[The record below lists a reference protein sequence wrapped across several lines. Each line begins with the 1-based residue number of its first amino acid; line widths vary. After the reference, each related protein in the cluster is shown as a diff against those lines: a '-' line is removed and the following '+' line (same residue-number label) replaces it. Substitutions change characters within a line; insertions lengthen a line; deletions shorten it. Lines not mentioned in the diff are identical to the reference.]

1 MNILEKIKKKLEGYP
16 QIKFETKK
24 FEKYES
30 IVVNSSNEGFAV
42 CMYLYKDGE
51 FQVCGD
57 GWRYEMLD
65 LKNEDETIDVFMQC
79 LSNRARLRIFSY
91 GKKDY
96 RWDIEVKDDG
106 KWKKDTSVVSVPALL
121 SSFLKQKT
129 ERVLQNKYI

>member
-51 FQVCGD
+51 IQVCGA
-57 GWRYEMLD
+57 GFRSEILNF
-65 LKNEDETIDVFMQC
+65 KN
-79 LSNRARLRIFSY
+79 
-91 GKKDY
+91 
-96 RWDIEVKDDG
+96 
-106 KWKKDTSVVSVPALL
+106 
-121 SSFLKQKT
+121 
-129 ERVLQNKYI
+129 